1 MQALKIIGIL
11 IMFSVLAATVYVF
24 PRLGTAEVPMT
35 FQDYVRYAV
44 PAFCLGAA
52 MMGIER
58 LTSKIIIAQA
68 NKPAKKEA
76 PPKEAPKKEDKAAA
90 GKAKK

>member
-1 MQALKIIGIL
+1 
-11 IMFSVLAATVYVF
+11 
-24 PRLGTAEVPMT
+24 
-35 FQDYVRYAV
+35 VRYAV

-58 LTSKIIIAQA
+58 LTSKIVIAQA

-76 PPKEAPKKEDKAAA
+76 SAKEAPKKDASAKEAPKKEDKAAA
-90 GKAKK
+90 GKGKK